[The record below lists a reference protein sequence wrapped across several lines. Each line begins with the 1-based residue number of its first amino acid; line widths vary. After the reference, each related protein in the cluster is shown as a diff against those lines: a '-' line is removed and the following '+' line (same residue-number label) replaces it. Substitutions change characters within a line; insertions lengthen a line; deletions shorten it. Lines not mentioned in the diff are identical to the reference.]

1 MSQWVRFCS
10 VAEAPA
16 EGAVMEA
23 EADGVAV
30 CLARIGG
37 ELSALDNWCP
47 HRRGPLGQG
56 WVEGAAVVCPWHS
69 WAFDARTGMAE
80 FPEGERVAVFPVR
93 IDGEDV
99 LVQIEPVIGDAI
111 STGEAG

>member
-1 MSQWVRFCS
+1 
-10 VAEAPA
+10 
-16 EGAVMEA
+16 
-23 EADGVAV
+23 
-30 CLARIGG
+30 
-37 ELSALDNWCP
+37 
-47 HRRGPLGQG
+47 
-56 WVEGAAVVCPWHS
+56 
-69 WAFDARTGMAE
+69 MAE